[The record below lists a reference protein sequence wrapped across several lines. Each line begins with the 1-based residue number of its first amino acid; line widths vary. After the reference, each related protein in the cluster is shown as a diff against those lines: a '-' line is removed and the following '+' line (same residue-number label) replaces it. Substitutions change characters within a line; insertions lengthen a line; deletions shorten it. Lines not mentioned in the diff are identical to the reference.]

1 MAFAKEEV
9 NMLTVTMLFVF
20 GLLCLI
26 KGGDWFVDASIEIAR
41 ISGLPKVLIGAT
53 IVSIATTL
61 PELIVSSTAAFHGE
75 TTMSVGNA
83 VGSMICNIGFVL
95 SISAIFGNINIR
107 DRHFKIKSIT
117 LVLYT
122 LVLIIF
128 SLDGIIATYEAA
140 FLIVLLIIYLY
151 TNVKI
156 LSKDKKTIKGAASDL
171 NSDISIKKVIFKF
184 ILGLCFIFI
193 GSNIIVENGIIIARF
208 IKVPTAVISLTIIAL
223 GTSLPELVIAISS
236 IVKGNEEISVG
247 NIIGANIFNVSLVIG
262 SSGLVSE
269 LKIIQQNLM
278 LDMPIALLL
287 SLVLIIPSLITK
299 RILKIQGLFMLSIY
313 FSYIIYMI
321 QSI

>member
-1 MAFAKEEV
+1 
-9 NMLTVTMLFVF
+9 MLTVTILFVF

-26 KGGDWFVDASIEIAR
+26 KGGDWFVDASIEIAK

-61 PELIVSSTAAFHGE
+61 PELIVSSTAALHGE

-107 DRHFKIKSIT
+107 DKHFKIKSIT

-156 LSKDKKTIKGAASDL
+156 LSKDKKTIKGASSDL
-171 NSDISIKKVIFKF
+171 NSDISINKVILKF
-184 ILGLCFIFI
+184 IFGLCFIFI
-193 GSNIIVENGIIIARF
+193 GSNIIVENGIIIAKF

-236 IVKGNEEISVG
+236 IVKGNEDISVG

>member
-1 MAFAKEEV
+1 
-9 NMLTVTMLFVF
+9 MLTVSILFVF

-26 KGGDWFVDASIEIAR
+26 KGGDWFVDASIEIAK

-53 IVSIATTL
+53 IVSVATTL

-75 TTMSVGNA
+75 TTMSVGNG

-95 SISAIFGNINIR
+95 SISAIFGNINIK
-107 DRHFKIKSIT
+107 DKHFKTKSIT

-122 LVLIIF
+122 FVLIAC
-128 SLDGIIATYEAA
+128 SLDGIIVTYEAV
-140 FLIVLLIIYLY
+140 FLIILLFVYLY
-151 TNVKI
+151 TNVRM
-156 LSKDKKTIKGAASDL
+156 LNKDKKIIKSSTLDL
-171 NSDISIKKVIFKF
+171 NMDINIKKVILKF
-184 ILGLCFIFI
+184 IFGLCLIFI
-193 GSNIIVENGIIIARF
+193 GSNIIVKNGIIIAKF

-236 IVKGNEEISVG
+236 IAKENEDISVG

-269 LKIIQQNLM
+269 LKIIPQNLM

-287 SLVLIIPSLITK
+287 SLILIIPSLITK